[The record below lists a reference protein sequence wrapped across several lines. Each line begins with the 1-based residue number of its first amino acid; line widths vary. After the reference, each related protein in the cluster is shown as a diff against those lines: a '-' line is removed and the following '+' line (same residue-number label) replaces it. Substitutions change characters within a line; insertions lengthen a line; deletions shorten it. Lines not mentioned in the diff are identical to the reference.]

1 MKTIIQ
7 SLVIFATFIFSFN
20 NKVNPLLCQAF
31 HISPLS
37 RSITLNLH
45 GRLSTPL
52 SKHYP
57 RTGDSRHRFYFSSN
71 DGDHHYPTA
80 AATTIASRRRMSQT
94 RFKLGKT
101 IRPTTGGFKMI
112 MSTSGGETIAPRN
125 VLTAIQ
131 QTITLLSKS
140 SLGTSSSASAS
151 VALESITDALSTTPP
166 LVYFLCLIAAGFGV
180 PVSEDAMCIFAGTIL
195 PSIWTVDPTK
205 RNRLLLALYGG
216 VVISDIMTFCIGR
229 ALKMGVMEPIRKR
242 MNLQTERI
250 QFCKDATNNSGGD
263 ITNDDNINEKEIKD
277 DNDDE
282 EICQVETPKLRKRDR
297 VLKKLEN
304 AGDYAGFVIRF
315 SVGFRAP
322 MMLFAGFSGKVPL
335 SKYVIG
341 TCIGAIGSLSLQL
354 FIGYIMRYNP
364 AAVVGIIASIS
375 TFVALVPLSIGLISS
390 MSLMWQKYRIR
401 RNVDGV

>member
-7 SLVIFATFIFSFN
+7 SLVILTTCLPII
-20 NKVNPLLCQAF
+20 CQAF
-31 HISPLS
+31 VHTLPPPLQMPS
-37 RSITLNLH
+37 A
-45 GRLSTPL
+45 
-52 SKHYP
+52 
-57 RTGDSRHRFYFSSN
+57 DSRHYRRPEIRIISSKTKMTN
-71 DGDHHYPTA
+71 GIKKFNPTG
-80 AATTIASRRRMSQT
+80 S
-94 RFKLGKT
+94 FKNN
-101 IRPTTGGFKMI
+101 M
-112 MSTSGGETIAPRN
+112 MSTVIGETKSPSN
-125 VLTAIQ
+125 VFTAIQ
-131 QTITLLSKS
+131 QTISLLSKS
-140 SLGTSSSASAS
+140 SLGISSTSASSTASAS

-195 PSIWTVDPTK
+195 PTIWTVDPTK

-216 VVISDIMTFCIGR
+216 VVISDIITFCIGR
-229 ALKMGVMEPIRKR
+229 ALKMGILEPIRKR

-250 QFCKDATNNSGGD
+250 EFCNDNDIDIDTMVKNKDA
-263 ITNDDNINEKEIKD
+263 ITNDDNIDGDKNED
-277 DNDDE
+277 DT
-282 EICQVETPKLRKRDR
+282 ICQVETPKLRKRDR
-297 VLKKLEN
+297 VLNKLEN

-341 TCIGAIGSLSLQL
+341 TCIGAMGSLSLQL
-354 FIGYIMRYNP
+354 LIGYIMRYNP

-390 MSLMWQKYRIR
+390 ISLMWQKYRIR
-401 RNVDGV
+401 RNIQ